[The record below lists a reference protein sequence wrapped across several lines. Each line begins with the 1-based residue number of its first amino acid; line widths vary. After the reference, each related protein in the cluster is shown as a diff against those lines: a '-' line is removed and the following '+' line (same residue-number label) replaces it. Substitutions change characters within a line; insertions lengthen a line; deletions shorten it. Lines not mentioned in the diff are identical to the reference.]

1 MPNLNAAIAYMETA
15 CKTWSLG
22 YDQSNRWD
30 VRDGGECDCSS
41 LVITALKAAG
51 FDVGGSTYTGNML
64 SNLTDRGWVV
74 AQTYPKSAS
83 GLKPGDILLNDSNH
97 VAMWVGGH
105 LDQASIDE
113 RGRAS
118 GGQTGDQT
126 GYETNARGFYVYA
139 HGGWPHVLRY
149 TGGQTAVVTASL
161 SADPYNPNGY
171 DSGYV
176 KNVQARLVSLGYSV
190 GASGAD
196 GILGADTYSAVKAY
210 QKDHGL
216 AVDGIPGPDTI
227 GSLQTAS
234 SAATAAPAVAVSSG
248 LTADGWWG
256 SDTTTR
262 AQEVLGT
269 TRDGVVSSQD
279 AGRKSILAAC
289 TSGWEFVPS
298 GQAQGS
304 QLIVAMQTRMGIT
317 ADGIAGPGFV
327 NALEQRFGYS
337 PDGHLDGPSNTV
349 KRFQEALNEGRF

>member
-97 VAMWVGGH
+97 GAMWVGGH

-216 AVDGIPGPDTI
+216 AVDGIPGPDTL
-227 GSLQTAS
+227 GALKAGKGKKAA
-234 SAATAAPAVAVSSG
+234 AATA
-248 LTADGWWG
+248 TATGKIDEDGWWG
-256 SDTTTR
+256 QATTR
-262 AQEVLGT
+262 ALQEVLGT
-269 TRDGVVSSQD
+269 PQDSTVSSQD
-279 AGRKSILAAC
+279 AGWKPILAAC

-304 QLIVAMQTRMGIT
+304 QLITAMQTRMGIT

-349 KRFQEALNEGRF
+349 RAMQTALNAGRF

>member
-15 CKTWSLG
+15 CNTWSLG

-126 GYETNARGFYVYA
+126 GYETNARDFYVYA

-234 SAATAAPAVAVSSG
+234 SAGAAVVSSG

-279 AGRKSILAAC
+279 AGRKGILAAC

-349 KRFQEALNEGRF
+349 RAMQTALNRGEF